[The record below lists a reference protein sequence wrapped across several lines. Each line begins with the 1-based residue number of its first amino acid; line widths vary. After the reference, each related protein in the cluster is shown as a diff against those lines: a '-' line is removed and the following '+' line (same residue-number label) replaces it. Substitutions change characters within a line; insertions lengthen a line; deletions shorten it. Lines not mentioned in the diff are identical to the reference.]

1 MLQKQ
6 SGMLGLT
13 GLQRFRD
20 RRNAENGNR
29 LSVGFSHECLPNKK
43 YIGSYA
49 AVLNGLDAIIFYSR
63 NWRKFDLHTQVM
75 HGYGVFGI
83 ELDASKM
90 KFVRKQLEKSTHRIQ
105 RLKYW
110 LFLPMRK
117 SKLLIRF

>member
-13 GLQRFRD
+13 GYSDLRD
-20 RRNAENGNR
+20 IEANAENGNVDCQLALAMNAYR
-29 LSVGFSHECLPNKK
+29 IKK

-49 AVLNGLDAIIFYSR
+49 AVLNGLDAIIFTAGIGEIH
-63 NWRKFDLHTQVM
+63 LHTQVVCTDM
-75 HGYGVFGI
+75 EYFGI

-90 KFVRKQLEKSTHRIQ
+90 KFVRKQLEKSTHDS

-110 LFLPMRK
+110 LFLPIRE
-117 SKLLIRF
+117 SKL

>member
-20 RRNAENGNR
+20 RRNAENGNDCQLALAMNAYR
-29 LSVGFSHECLPNKK
+29 IKE

-75 HGYGVFGI
+75 HDMEYL
-83 ELDASKM
+83 ELNWMHPK
-90 KFVRKQLEKSTHRIQ
+90 
-105 RLKYW
+105 
-110 LFLPMRK
+110 
-117 SKLLIRF
+117 